1 MAFEFAQVVAE
12 LVKAVGFFGELEA
25 LKNNSV
31 NVSGSPAAKAVASME
46 QNFKQPDDASL
57 MDLDA
62 RVVDRADGDRQGDA
76 LQQREVHVDVQPLGL
91 ESGETIRDRQELI
104 AYGVEMLEAF
114 LQAKVAEEILST
126 VHCAGRCRTS
136 RIA

>member
-12 LVKAVGFFGELEA
+12 LIKTVGFFAELEA
-25 LKNNSV
+25 LKNNLV
-31 NVSGSPAAKAVASME
+31 NVLGSPAAKAVATMQE
-46 QNFKQPDDASL
+46 NFEQPDDASL

-114 LQAKVAEEILST
+114 LQAKVAEVI
-126 VHCAGRCRTS
+126 
-136 RIA
+136 